1 MTFTILAAAVLSAG
15 CGGTGMSPN
24 APTAIGVSSAVQE
37 ARSTTVPDIFR
48 KGIYVGEG
56 YVGEG
61 AAIYGYAINKQR
73 VRGPKCTVKGT
84 NYLNTVE
91 VDGAGNLMVPNGGS
105 RTVTVFKGPEMCG
118 PELGSFNDSYGQPSD
133 VASNNASTGTI
144 AVANIFDSS
153 GAGSISVCTLSV
165 GCTKNLTNSNMFEV
179 ASDAMAKNGDCW
191 ASASNSVGT
200 ATLTYFKRCTG
211 PGQPA
216 TGWRNTYYGGLTI
229 DIHGYLV
236 ALDAFLSQLWIYK
249 GCNPTCTLVAG
260 PFTLRGDSVY
270 ASLNEKSTQLAAADF
285 SDGDVD
291 VYAYSLKGLKY
302 EYSFNNGL
310 RNSDEVAGV
319 AFNPRSKE

>member
-1 MTFTILAAAVLSAG
+1 
-15 CGGTGMSPN
+15 
-24 APTAIGVSSAVQE
+24 
-37 ARSTTVPDIFR
+37 
-48 KGIYVGEG
+48 
-56 YVGEG
+56 
-61 AAIYGYAINKQR
+61 
-73 VRGPKCTVKGT
+73 
-84 NYLNTVE
+84 
-91 VDGAGNLMVPNGGS
+91 
-105 RTVTVFKGPEMCG
+105 
-118 PELGSFNDSYGQPSD
+118 
-133 VASNNASTGTI
+133 
-144 AVANIFDSS
+144 
-153 GAGSISVCTLSV
+153 
-165 GCTKNLTNSNMFEV
+165 
-179 ASDAMAKNGDCW
+179 
-191 ASASNSVGT
+191 
-200 ATLTYFKRCTG
+200 
-211 PGQPA
+211 QPA